1 MFSLSDCMEFVLRTS
16 GMVCCP
22 ILFFIK
28 HTIFYIMEDITTK
41 ESRPSLALLYLAE
54 PSLRIDR
61 VDLIIVL

>member
-1 MFSLSDCMEFVLRTS
+1 
-16 GMVCCP
+16 
-22 ILFFIK
+22 
-28 HTIFYIMEDITTK
+28 MEDITTK